1 MTPSDTIE
9 SNATSTKRRTA
20 ILRRATKETRIEGG
34 IDLDPVGPNVDVAT
48 GIGMLDHLITA
59 FAVHAGIGLELR
71 CDGDLEVDD
80 HHVSEDC
87 AIVLATLIAN
97 ALGDRSGIERFGW
110 SLVPLDESLS
120 RTAIDLVRR
129 PSANIELDLVR
140 PSVGGLACEN
150 ATHFLET
157 LALTA
162 PFTLHVRVLEGRND
176 HHKMESAFKS
186 LAVAFRAA
194 IRICDRV
201 TSTKGVL

>member
-1 MTPSDTIE
+1 MTTFNETCSRETSVPPRI
-9 SNATSTKRRTA
+9 ATV
-20 ILRRATKETRIEGG
+20 RRATRETRIDGRM
-34 IDLDPVGPNVDVAT
+34 DLDADEPTVDIAT
-48 GIGMLDHLITA
+48 GIGMLDHLLNA
-59 FAVHAGIGLELR
+59 FAVHAGIGIELR
-71 CDGDLEVDD
+71 CEGDLEVDD
-80 HHVSEDC
+80 HHVAEDC
-87 AIVLATLIAN
+87 AIVLATLIGKAV
-97 ALGDRSGIERFGW
+97 GDRTGIERFGW
-110 SLVPLDESLS
+110 ALVPLDESLS

-194 IRICDRV
+194 IRTCDRV

>member
-1 MTPSDTIE
+1 MTPINDIE
-9 SNATSTKRRTA
+9 SNATSASRRIASLSRVT
-20 ILRRATKETRIEGG
+20 RETRIEGR
-34 IDLDPVGPNVDVAT
+34 IDLDSEAPTVDIAT
-48 GIGMLDHLITA
+48 GIGMLDHLMTA
-59 FAVHAGIGLELR
+59 FAVHAAIGLEVR
-71 CDGDLEVDD
+71 GEGDLEVDD
-80 HHVSEDC
+80 HHVAEDC
-87 AIVLATLIAN
+87 AIVLATLISE
-97 ALGDRSGIERFGW
+97 ALGDRMGIERFGW
-110 SLVPLDESLS
+110 ALVPLDESLC

-129 PSANIELDLVR
+129 PSATIELDLLR

-194 IRICDRV
+194 IRTCDRV

>member
-1 MTPSDTIE
+1 MTGIDETVSKVASP
-9 SNATSTKRRTA
+9 
-20 ILRRATKETRIEGG
+20 ILRKADLRRVTKETSIEGR
-34 IDLDPVGPNVDVAT
+34 IDLDPVDPKVEIST
-48 GIGMLDHLITA
+48 GIGMLDHLMTS
-59 FAVHAGIGLELR
+59 FAVHAGIGMELS
-71 CDGDLEVDD
+71 CKGDLEVDD
-80 HHVSEDC
+80 HHVAEDC
-87 AIVLATLIAN
+87 AIVLARMISE
-97 ALGDRSGIERFGW
+97 ALGDRLSIERFGW
-110 SLVPLDESLS
+110 AIVPLDESLS

-129 PSANIELDLVR
+129 PSATVDLDLNR

-194 IRICDRV
+194 IRTCDRV

>member
-1 MTPSDTIE
+1 MIPTSKTE
-9 SNATSTKRRTA
+9 STETSSAGRTGTF
-20 ILRRATKETRIEGG
+20 RRATRETRIEGR
-34 IDLDPVGPNVDVAT
+34 IDLDPVEPTVDIAT
-48 GIGMLDHLITA
+48 GIGMLDHLMTA
-59 FAVHAGIGLELR
+59 FAVHAGIGLEVR

-80 HHVSEDC
+80 HHVTEDC
-87 AIVLATLIAN
+87 AIVLATLIGE
-97 ALGDRSGIERFGW
+97 ALGDRTGIERFGW
-110 SLVPLDESLS
+110 ALVPLDESLS
-120 RTAIDLVRR
+120 RSAIDLARR
-129 PSANIELDLVR
+129 PSATIDLDLLR

-186 LAVAFRAA
+186 IAVAFRAA
-194 IRICDRV
+194 IRTCDRM

>member
-1 MTPSDTIE
+1 MTTINE
-9 SNATSTKRRTA
+9 TCSRETSVPPRVA
-20 ILRRATKETRIEGG
+20 IVRRATRETRIDGR
-34 IDLDPVGPNVDVAT
+34 IDLDADEPTVDIAT
-48 GIGMLDHLITA
+48 GIGMLDHLMNA
-59 FAVHAGIGLELR
+59 FAVHAGIGLELG

-80 HHVSEDC
+80 HHVAEDC

-110 SLVPLDESLS
+110 SMVPLDESLC

-194 IRICDRV
+194 IRTCDRV